1 MFYKMQL
8 IKLFNSPRR
17 GIRKMESCFNPSLN
31 CSRCWVRGK
40 QLFNSTQQHW
50 IKKRTSPGKVIQG
63 IYHTPC
69 VCLNCALPRKVKC
82 QFLQRRGGFFT
93 PTLHPRFV
101 SEAPGST
108 MPSTESQAVLKPR
121 GTHDPAWNP
130 GDRRYKATQLQIAS
144 HSPGMLCKL
153 VLKVEGG

>member
-1 MFYKMQL
+1 
-8 IKLFNSPRR
+8 
-17 GIRKMESCFNPSLN
+17 MESCFNPSLN

-40 QLFNSTQQHW
+40 QLFSSTQQHW
-50 IKKRTSPGKVIQG
+50 IKKRTSPGKVTQG
-63 IYHTPC
+63 IYPTPC
-69 VCLNCALPRKVKC
+69 VCMNRALPRKVKC

-93 PTLHPRFV
+93 PTLLPRFV
-101 SEAPGST
+101 SEAPSST

-130 GDRRYKATQLQIAS
+130 GGRRYKATQLQIAS

-153 VLKVEGG
+153 VLKVEGE